1 MNASTGIRPK
11 ERDAIILSLGAG
23 VVPRIGQQH
32 IQVGRADEVKAL
44 LKDIERIDDG
54 GAGIRFVIGEYGSGK
69 TFFLLLVRSIALEKK
84 LVTVHADLTPDRRLH
99 ATGGQARTLYAEL
112 MRNLSTRAKADGG
125 ALPSVVERF
134 VTTALNEATQRGVP
148 PEAAIHERLAQLSEM
163 VGGYDFANVI
173 AAYWR
178 GHDTGNEQLKSDAV
192 RWLRAEFTTKTE
204 ARQALGVRTIIDDE
218 TFYDH
223 LKLMAR
229 FVRLAGYGGMLV
241 CLDELVNLYKL
252 ANTKARTANYER
264 ILGILNDSL
273 QGASVGLGVLLGG
286 TPDSLLD
293 TRRGMYS
300 YEALQSRLAENTFAV
315 KGLVDFNG
323 PVLRLANLSPEDL
336 FVLLGNIRNV
346 FAAGDPAKYL
356 MPDEGLQ
363 AFMAHCSQ
371 RIGEAYFR
379 TPRTTIKQFVN
390 LLSVLEQNPQAK
402 WQELIGT
409 VDVAPEANPDLTPL
423 EDADRAAETVE
434 SSPPLTPS
442 AAPASANP
450 EDELATFKLE

>member
-1 MNASTGIRPK
+1 MNALTPIRPK
-11 ERDAIILSLGAG
+11 ERDAIIQSLGAG

-44 LKDIERIDDG
+44 LRDIERIADG

-134 VTTALNEATQRGVP
+134 VSTALADATHRSVP
-148 PEAAIHERLAQLSEM
+148 PEAAIQERLSRLSEM

-178 GHDTGNEQLKSDAV
+178 GHDTGNEQLKADAV

-218 TFYDH
+218 TVYDH

-229 FVRLAGYGGMLV
+229 FVRLAGYGGLLV

-273 QGASVGLGVLLGG
+273 QGAAEGFGVLLGG

-315 KGLVDFNG
+315 QGLVDFNG

-346 FAAGDPAKYL
+346 FAGGDPAKYL
-356 MPDEGLQ
+356 MPNEGLQ
-363 AFMAHCSQ
+363 AFMAHCS
-371 RIGEAYFR
+371 RRVGEAYFR
-379 TPRTTIKQFVN
+379 TPRTTIKQFVH
-390 LLSVLEQNPQAK
+390 LLSVLQQNPQAK
-402 WQELIGT
+402 WEELIGT
-409 VDVAPEANPDLTPL
+409 VEVAPESNPDLTPPG
-423 EDADRAAETVE
+423 EPDKEPE
-434 SSPPLTPS
+434 PPA
-442 AAPASANP
+442 AAPPTPTASDP
-450 EDELATFKLE
+450 EDELASFTLK

>member
-1 MNASTGIRPK
+1 MSDSTPIRPR

-44 LKDIERIDDG
+44 LKDIERIADG

-69 TFFLLLVRSIALEKK
+69 TFFLNLVRSIALEKK

-112 MRNLSTRAKADGG
+112 MRSLATRAKTDGG

-134 VTTALNEATQRGVP
+134 VTTALADATQRGVP
-148 PEAAIHERLAQLSEM
+148 PEAAIHERLTNLSEM

-192 RWLRAEFTTKTE
+192 RWLRAEFTTRTE
-204 ARQALGVRTIIDDE
+204 ARAALGVRTIIDDE
-218 TFYDH
+218 SVYDH

-229 FVRLAGYGGMLV
+229 LVRLAGYGGLLV

-252 ANTKARTANYER
+252 ANSKARNANYER

-273 QGASVGLGVLLGG
+273 QGVAVGLGVLLGG

-323 PVLRLANLSPEDL
+323 PVLRLANLSAEDL
-336 FVLLGNIRNV
+336 FVLLRNIRHV
-346 FAAGDPAKYL
+346 FAVGDPSKYL
-356 MPDEGLQ
+356 LPDDGLQ
-363 AFMAHCSQ
+363 AFMAHCST
-371 RIGEAYFR
+371 RIGDAYFR
-379 TPRTTIKQFVN
+379 TPRTTIKQFVQ
-390 LLSVLEQNPQAK
+390 LLSVLEQNPQTSWA
-402 WQELIGT
+402 ELIGT
-409 VDVAPEANPDLTPL
+409 VAVEPESNPDLAPSPDGDD
-423 EDADRAAETVE
+423 EAAAGAPPIEKAAD
-434 SSPPLTPS
+434 
-442 AAPASANP
+442 P
-450 EDELATFKLE
+450 EDELASFKLK

>member
-1 MNASTGIRPK
+1 MSAPRPTRPK
-11 ERDAIILSLGAG
+11 ERDAIIQSLGAG

-44 LKDIERIDDG
+44 LKDIERVGDG

-148 PEAAIHERLAQLSEM
+148 AEAAIHEKLAQLSDM

-178 GHDTGNEQLKSDAV
+178 GHDTDNEQLKSDAV
-192 RWLRAEFTTKTE
+192 RWLRAEFTTRTD

-229 FVRLAGYGGMLV
+229 FVRLAGYGGLLV

-252 ANTKARTANYER
+252 SNTKARTANYER

-346 FAAGDPAKYL
+346 FAAGDPARYL
-356 MPDEGLQ
+356 IPDDGLQ
-363 AFMAHCSQ
+363 AFMAHCAQ

-379 TPRTTIKQFVN
+379 TPRTTIKQFVH

-402 WQELIGT
+402 WQDLIGT
-409 VDVAPEANPDLTPL
+409 VDVATESNPDLTPP
-423 EDADRAAETVE
+423 EDIDDEAEAV
-434 SSPPLTPS
+434 
-442 AAPASANP
+442 AAPPSQASASAPAPEKP
-450 EDELATFKLE
+450 EDELATFTLK